1 MILSD
6 LGTIVTGKTPPTKK
20 SEYWNG
26 DIPFVTPK
34 DIQGT
39 KHIFF
44 TERGIT
50 SIGLNSVKSSALPA
64 GAVCVS
70 CIGNIGYVGKTISSC
85 VSNQQINSIIPSEN
99 VNPDYVY
106 YLIKWLWPYF
116 KNYEGQSTALSILN
130 KSQFSKI
137 EVPYHSKQQQ
147 DDIVAILNNIDEKIE
162 LNNAINNNLEQ
173 QAQAIYQQM
182 FIDNARSDWA
192 EGTLSDIADI
202 TMGQSPSGSSYN
214 EDGTGTIFFQGRAEF
229 GFRFPSVRLYTTEP
243 KRMAHTNDTLMSVRA
258 PVGDINVAHTD
269 CCIGRGLTA
278 IHSKNNHQ
286 SFVLYTMFSLK
297 KQLDVFNGEGTVFG
311 SINRNSLND
320 MPILIPSADLLDK
333 FERIVVPM
341 DKVIRNNYDEICHLQ
356 SIRDNLLPRLMSG
369 ELDVSDIDL

>member
-6 LGTIVTGKTPPTKK
+6 LGTIVTGKTPSTRKN
-20 SEYWNG
+20 EYWNG

-39 KHIFF
+39 KHIFS

-50 SIGLNSVKSSALPA
+50 SVGLNSIKSSTLPA

-85 VSNQQINSIIPSEN
+85 ISNQQINSIIPSEN

-106 YLIKWLWPYF
+106 YLMKWLWPYF

-147 DDIVAILNNIDEKIE
+147 DDIVAILNNIDDKIE

-173 QAQAIYQQM
+173 QAKALFKSWFVDYEYVKI
-182 FIDNARSDWA
+182 RTSD
-192 EGTLSDIADI
+192 
-202 TMGQSPSGSSYN
+202 
-214 EDGTGTIFFQGRAEF
+214 
-229 GFRFPSVRLYTTEP
+229 
-243 KRMAHTNDTLMSVRA
+243 
-258 PVGDINVAHTD
+258 
-269 CCIGRGLTA
+269 
-278 IHSKNNHQ
+278 
-286 SFVLYTMFSLK
+286 
-297 KQLDVFNGEGTVFG
+297 
-311 SINRNSLND
+311 
-320 MPILIPSADLLDK
+320 
-333 FERIVVPM
+333 
-341 DKVIRNNYDEICHLQ
+341 
-356 SIRDNLLPRLMSG
+356 
-369 ELDVSDIDL
+369 